1 MDKKD
6 AAWELYQNGYQQKQ
20 IAKVL
25 AVSEHTV
32 VKWKKEAE
40 WDMRLA
46 SHKELF
52 ESNAQ
57 RVQKLIS
64 YQLRTLEKI
73 INQWEEEEN
82 DKLIGKGE
90 IDALSK
96 LYATIKQKDT
106 AWGNYI
112 KVCKELMEFIS
123 SSDLELS
130 KKLADHI
137 DTFLNQKRTDI
148 NA

>member
-73 INQWEEEEN
+73 INQWEEEEK

-96 LYATIKQKDT
+96 LYATIKTKET
-106 AWGNYI
+106 TWGNYI
-112 KVCKELMEFIS
+112 KVCKELMEFLA

-137 DTFLNQKRTDI
+137 DTFLNQLRTDL